1 MLIDKEERVSRKDN
15 INTMRRV
22 EDAKRQIGITA
33 LFISYIVVSVGT
45 NHAQA
50 KI

>member
-1 MLIDKEERVSRKDN
+1 MIEKEERVSRKDN

-22 EDAKRQIGITA
+22 EDAKRQIAGITA
-33 LFISYIVVSVGT
+33 LFISYIVVTVGT